1 MRIPLV
7 LITTVSLM
15 LSTIA
20 ATAGSIEFE
29 EAGFSIDTLDIKTKS
44 PFAQPITMAL
54 PAKGGFAANVNVQ
67 IQEYPGT
74 LQEYLDLSVGQLD
87 QMGLR
92 ILDQSISDAE
102 LVMEYEGVMQG
113 RLLHFYAKAVKRG
126 KSVYLATATDSADNW
141 ANTAAELKSVVDSL
155 KLK

>member
-1 MRIPLV
+1 MRTTLA
-7 LITTVSLM
+7 LIATVSLM
-15 LSTIA
+15 LLSLA
-20 ATAGSIEFE
+20 ATAGKIEFE
-29 EAGFSIDTLDIKTKS
+29 EAGFNIDTLDVKTKS

-74 LQEYLDLSVGQLD
+74 LQEFLDLSVGQLD

-92 ILDQSISDAE
+92 ILDQSISNTE

-141 ANTAAELKSVVDSL
+141 SNTGADLISVVDSL
-155 KLK
+155 ELR